1 MMKKIKIIRN
11 KNNNRSSQKI
21 NKLMISTNQ
30 EWKMR
35 MMVMILMMMKMM
47 EWTMA

>member
-11 KNNNRSSQKI
+11 KNNKRSSQKI

-47 EWTMA
+47 EWTTV